1 MSDYYTK
8 NESDLVHHEIRGAV
22 TTEIQALQNVMK
34 TQIDGLATKE
44 DAAEIMRLVRSI
56 NFGIKFSQISWN
68 VIVGIG
74 GFIAAIGAIFVFFK
88 FILAGLITWALTKA

>member
-1 MSDYYTK
+1 MVDIYTK
-8 NESDLVHHEIRGAV
+8 EEAEQAHQEIRGAV
-22 TTEIQALQNVMK
+22 TAEIQALQNVMK
-34 TQIDGLATKE
+34 TQIEGLATKE

-74 GFIAAIGAIFVFFK
+74 SFLAAIVAIFVFIK
-88 FILAGLITWALTKA
+88 FVLAGIILWALEKV